1 MNRMYSRVRNS
12 LAIKVIFSTV
22 LLSLVVTGITG
33 SVLNTQLSAGVKDV
47 NLSSALVEARST
59 IFTAEYRFLLA
70 QGEKDS
76 VVQKVVDDVI
86 SSATT
91 LTSNEN
97 AREVVFLRSP
107 GNTRENNYE
116 IASNL
121 LDPTSIPSTL
131 SERVRKNPD
140 LVYQYTNMN
149 YLTGTRIKGL
159 AIGQKVQI
167 PNAGQ
172 YEMYIIFSLANQEK
186 TLDLISRSL
195 FLGGFILLLLI
206 ALITW
211 LVTRQVVSPVREA
224 AMIAAE
230 FTAGDFRKRLK
241 VESQDEISTL
251 GLAFND
257 MAESI
262 EKQIARLEN
271 LSRVQQ
277 RFVSDVSHELRTPL
291 TTLRM
296 ASEVI
301 YSSKEGFDPVVARSA
316 ELLVAQLDRFEKL
329 LEDLLEVSR
338 FDAEVAVLEAVD
350 FDMVQLVQRCADDLS
365 LVAKERK
372 TEIYVNSSEPVI
384 MIKADIRRVERIL
397 RNLLA
402 NAIDHSE
409 ELQIDV
415 RIEASE
421 HDVAV
426 GVRDY
431 GIGLDENALTR
442 VFDRFWRADPSRART
457 RGGTGLGLS
466 IALEDARLHNG
477 ELEAWGR
484 PGRGSH
490 FVVTL
495 PRNTWESIEARL
507 IKLQPEDYR
516 AQFPQFLASVS
527 GSIESRHDCK
537 VRPFAEL
544 SQLIFPSRCFG
555 CHRLGPSIC
564 SACRSSWHPH
574 YYKTKV
580 ESLTVHSAL
589 LYTPTASK
597 IILAAKESG
606 LKGADDLLIEAI
618 IHVLDKSVPD
628 TTLFRLVPIPSSK
641 ASQRRR
647 GRSFVV
653 DLVSQISQRTGIPMI
668 DCLQLSRR
676 VLDQSGLHR
685 DERASNLA
693 GAFTLI
699 SPARGELILI
709 DDVVTTGA
717 TLREAARALNSQG
730 FQAIGSVTA
739 ITACVAQRLR

>member
-1 MNRMYSRVRNS
+1 MNRIYSRVRNS

-91 LTSNEN
+91 LTSSEN

-121 LDPTSIPSTL
+121 LDPTSIPSSL
-131 SERVRKNPD
+131 SERVRKNPN

-149 YLTGTRIKGL
+149 YLSGSRIKGL

-172 YEMYIIFSLANQEK
+172 YEMYIIFSLVNQEK

-195 FLGGFILLLLI
+195 FLGGFILLLLV

-211 LVTRQVVSPVREA
+211 LVVRQVVSPVREA
-224 AMIAAE
+224 AMIATE

-241 VESQDEISTL
+241 VESQDEIATL
-251 GLAFND
+251 GLAFNE

-262 EKQIARLEN
+262 EQQIARLEN

-301 YSSKEGFDPVVARSA
+301 FSSKDNFDPIVGRSA

-350 FDMVQLVQRCADDLS
+350 FDMVLLVQRCADDLG

-415 RIEASE
+415 RIVASE

-507 IKLQPEDYR
+507 IKLQPEDY
-516 AQFPQFLASVS
+516 
-527 GSIESRHDCK
+527 
-537 VRPFAEL
+537 
-544 SQLIFPSRCFG
+544 
-555 CHRLGPSIC
+555 
-564 SACRSSWHPH
+564 
-574 YYKTKV
+574 
-580 ESLTVHSAL
+580 
-589 LYTPTASK
+589 
-597 IILAAKESG
+597 
-606 LKGADDLLIEAI
+606 
-618 IHVLDKSVPD
+618 
-628 TTLFRLVPIPSSK
+628 K
-641 ASQRRR
+641 A
-647 GRSFVV
+647 
-653 DLVSQISQRTGIPMI
+653 
-668 DCLQLSRR
+668 
-676 VLDQSGLHR
+676 
-685 DERASNLA
+685 
-693 GAFTLI
+693 
-699 SPARGELILI
+699 
-709 DDVVTTGA
+709 
-717 TLREAARALNSQG
+717 
-730 FQAIGSVTA
+730 
-739 ITACVAQRLR
+739 

>member
-1 MNRMYSRVRNS
+1 MNRIYSRVRNS
-12 LAIKVIFSTV
+12 LGIKVIFSTV
-22 LLSLVVTGITG
+22 FLSLVVTGITG

-91 LTSNEN
+91 LTSSEN

-121 LDPTSIPSTL
+121 LDPTSIPSSL
-131 SERVRKNPD
+131 SERVRKNPN

-149 YLTGTRIKGL
+149 YLSGSRIKGL

-172 YEMYIIFSLANQEK
+172 YEMYIIFSLVNQEK

-195 FLGGFILLLLI
+195 FLGGFILLLLV

-211 LVTRQVVSPVREA
+211 LVVRQVVSPVREA
-224 AMIAAE
+224 AMIATE

-241 VESQDEISTL
+241 VESQDEIATL
-251 GLAFND
+251 GLAFNE

-262 EKQIARLEN
+262 EQQIARLEN

-301 YSSKEGFDPVVARSA
+301 FSSKDNFDPIVGRSA

-350 FDMVQLVQRCADDLS
+350 FDMVLLVQRCADDLG

-415 RIEASE
+415 RIVASD

-516 AQFPQFLASVS
+516 A
-527 GSIESRHDCK
+527 
-537 VRPFAEL
+537 
-544 SQLIFPSRCFG
+544 
-555 CHRLGPSIC
+555 
-564 SACRSSWHPH
+564 
-574 YYKTKV
+574 
-580 ESLTVHSAL
+580 
-589 LYTPTASK
+589 
-597 IILAAKESG
+597 
-606 LKGADDLLIEAI
+606 
-618 IHVLDKSVPD
+618 
-628 TTLFRLVPIPSSK
+628 
-641 ASQRRR
+641 
-647 GRSFVV
+647 
-653 DLVSQISQRTGIPMI
+653 
-668 DCLQLSRR
+668 
-676 VLDQSGLHR
+676 
-685 DERASNLA
+685 
-693 GAFTLI
+693 
-699 SPARGELILI
+699 
-709 DDVVTTGA
+709 
-717 TLREAARALNSQG
+717 
-730 FQAIGSVTA
+730 
-739 ITACVAQRLR
+739 

>member
-1 MNRMYSRVRNS
+1 MNRIYSRVRNS

-91 LTSNEN
+91 LTSSEN

-121 LDPTSIPSTL
+121 LDPTSIPSSL
-131 SERVRKNPD
+131 SERVRKNPN

-149 YLTGTRIKGL
+149 YLSGSRIKGL

-172 YEMYIIFSLANQEK
+172 YEMYIIFSLVNQEK

-195 FLGGFILLLLI
+195 FLGGFILLLLV

-211 LVTRQVVSPVREA
+211 LVVRQVVSPVREA
-224 AMIAAE
+224 AMIATE

-241 VESQDEISTL
+241 VESQDEIATL
-251 GLAFND
+251 GLAFNE

-262 EKQIARLEN
+262 EQQIARLEN

-301 YSSKEGFDPVVARSA
+301 FSSKDNFDPIVGRSA

-350 FDMVQLVQRCADDLS
+350 FDMVLLVQRCADDLG
-365 LVAKERK
+365 LVAKERM

-415 RIEASE
+415 RIVASD

-431 GIGLDENALTR
+431 GIGLDDNALTR

-516 AQFPQFLASVS
+516 A
-527 GSIESRHDCK
+527 
-537 VRPFAEL
+537 
-544 SQLIFPSRCFG
+544 
-555 CHRLGPSIC
+555 
-564 SACRSSWHPH
+564 
-574 YYKTKV
+574 
-580 ESLTVHSAL
+580 
-589 LYTPTASK
+589 
-597 IILAAKESG
+597 
-606 LKGADDLLIEAI
+606 
-618 IHVLDKSVPD
+618 
-628 TTLFRLVPIPSSK
+628 
-641 ASQRRR
+641 
-647 GRSFVV
+647 
-653 DLVSQISQRTGIPMI
+653 
-668 DCLQLSRR
+668 
-676 VLDQSGLHR
+676 
-685 DERASNLA
+685 
-693 GAFTLI
+693 
-699 SPARGELILI
+699 
-709 DDVVTTGA
+709 
-717 TLREAARALNSQG
+717 
-730 FQAIGSVTA
+730 
-739 ITACVAQRLR
+739 

>member
-1 MNRMYSRVRNS
+1 MNRIYSRVRNS

-251 GLAFND
+251 GLAFNE

-301 YSSKEGFDPVVARSA
+301 YSSKDGFDPVVARSA

-372 TEIYVNSSEPVI
+372 TKIYVNSSEPVV

-516 AQFPQFLASVS
+516 A
-527 GSIESRHDCK
+527 
-537 VRPFAEL
+537 
-544 SQLIFPSRCFG
+544 
-555 CHRLGPSIC
+555 
-564 SACRSSWHPH
+564 
-574 YYKTKV
+574 
-580 ESLTVHSAL
+580 
-589 LYTPTASK
+589 
-597 IILAAKESG
+597 
-606 LKGADDLLIEAI
+606 
-618 IHVLDKSVPD
+618 
-628 TTLFRLVPIPSSK
+628 
-641 ASQRRR
+641 
-647 GRSFVV
+647 
-653 DLVSQISQRTGIPMI
+653 
-668 DCLQLSRR
+668 
-676 VLDQSGLHR
+676 
-685 DERASNLA
+685 
-693 GAFTLI
+693 
-699 SPARGELILI
+699 
-709 DDVVTTGA
+709 
-717 TLREAARALNSQG
+717 
-730 FQAIGSVTA
+730 
-739 ITACVAQRLR
+739 

>member
-1 MNRMYSRVRNS
+1 MNRIYWRARNS

-22 LLSLVVTGITG
+22 LLSLLVTGITG
-33 SVLNTQLSAGVKDV
+33 SVLNSQLSAGVKDV

-107 GNTRENNYE
+107 GNNRENNYE

-121 LDPTSIPSTL
+121 LDPNSIPSAL
-131 SERVRKNPD
+131 SEQVRKSPD
-140 LVYQYTNMN
+140 LAYQYTTMS
-149 YLTGTRIKGL
+149 YLTGMKIKGL

-172 YEMYIIFSLANQEK
+172 YEMYIIFSLANQQK

-195 FLGGFILLLLI
+195 LLGGFILLLLV

-211 LVTRQVVSPVREA
+211 LVVRQVVSPVREA
-224 AMIAAE
+224 AMIATE

-251 GLAFND
+251 GLAFNE

-301 YSSKEGFDPVVARSA
+301 YSSKDSFDPIVARSA

-350 FDMVQLVQRCADDLS
+350 FDMVQLVKRCAEDLT

-372 TEIYVNSSEPVI
+372 TEIYVNSAQPVI
-384 MIKADIRRVERIL
+384 MVKADIRRVERIL

-415 RIEASE
+415 RIEASD

-431 GIGLDENALTR
+431 GIGLDENSLTR

-507 IKLQPEDYR
+507 IRLQPEDY
-516 AQFPQFLASVS
+516 
-527 GSIESRHDCK
+527 
-537 VRPFAEL
+537 
-544 SQLIFPSRCFG
+544 
-555 CHRLGPSIC
+555 
-564 SACRSSWHPH
+564 
-574 YYKTKV
+574 
-580 ESLTVHSAL
+580 
-589 LYTPTASK
+589 
-597 IILAAKESG
+597 
-606 LKGADDLLIEAI
+606 
-618 IHVLDKSVPD
+618 
-628 TTLFRLVPIPSSK
+628 K
-641 ASQRRR
+641 A
-647 GRSFVV
+647 
-653 DLVSQISQRTGIPMI
+653 
-668 DCLQLSRR
+668 
-676 VLDQSGLHR
+676 
-685 DERASNLA
+685 
-693 GAFTLI
+693 
-699 SPARGELILI
+699 
-709 DDVVTTGA
+709 
-717 TLREAARALNSQG
+717 
-730 FQAIGSVTA
+730 
-739 ITACVAQRLR
+739 

>member
-1 MNRMYSRVRNS
+1 MNRFFRRIRNS
-12 LAIKVIFSTV
+12 LAIKVILSTV
-22 LLSLVVTGITG
+22 LLSLAITGVTG
-33 SVLNTQLSAGVKDV
+33 SALNSQLSAGVKEV
-47 NLSSALVEARST
+47 NLNSALVEARST

-70 QGEKDS
+70 QGEKDT

-91 LTSNEN
+91 LTSSEN
-97 AREVVFLRSP
+97 AREVVFIRSP

-121 LDPTSIPSTL
+121 LDPNSIPASL
-131 SERVRKNPD
+131 SERVRKNPE
-140 LVYQYTNMN
+140 LVYQYTSMN
-149 YLTGTRIKGL
+149 YIIGTKIKGL

-186 TLDLISRSL
+186 TLALISRSL
-195 FLGGFILLLLI
+195 FLTGFVLLLLVG
-206 ALITW
+206 LITW
-211 LVTRQVVSPVREA
+211 LVVRQVVRPVREA
-224 AMIAAE
+224 ALIATE
-230 FTAGDFRKRLK
+230 FTAGDFSKRLN

-251 GLAFND
+251 GVAFND

-301 YSSKEGFDPVVARSA
+301 YSTKESFDPIVARSA

-350 FDMVQLVQRCADDLS
+350 FDMVQLVQRCAEDLA

-372 TEIYVNSSEPVI
+372 TQIYVNSTEPVV

-397 RNLLA
+397 RNLLS
-402 NAIDHSE
+402 NAIDHAE
-409 ELQIDV
+409 EMQIDV
-415 RIEASE
+415 RIVASD

-426 GVRDY
+426 GVRDH
-431 GIGLDENALTR
+431 GIGLDENSLTR

-484 PGRGSH
+484 PARGSH

-495 PRNTWESIEARL
+495 PRNTREGIDQRL
-507 IKLQPEDYR
+507 IPLQPKDY
-516 AQFPQFLASVS
+516 
-527 GSIESRHDCK
+527 
-537 VRPFAEL
+537 
-544 SQLIFPSRCFG
+544 
-555 CHRLGPSIC
+555 
-564 SACRSSWHPH
+564 
-574 YYKTKV
+574 
-580 ESLTVHSAL
+580 
-589 LYTPTASK
+589 
-597 IILAAKESG
+597 
-606 LKGADDLLIEAI
+606 
-618 IHVLDKSVPD
+618 
-628 TTLFRLVPIPSSK
+628 K
-641 ASQRRR
+641 A
-647 GRSFVV
+647 
-653 DLVSQISQRTGIPMI
+653 
-668 DCLQLSRR
+668 
-676 VLDQSGLHR
+676 
-685 DERASNLA
+685 
-693 GAFTLI
+693 
-699 SPARGELILI
+699 
-709 DDVVTTGA
+709 
-717 TLREAARALNSQG
+717 
-730 FQAIGSVTA
+730 
-739 ITACVAQRLR
+739 